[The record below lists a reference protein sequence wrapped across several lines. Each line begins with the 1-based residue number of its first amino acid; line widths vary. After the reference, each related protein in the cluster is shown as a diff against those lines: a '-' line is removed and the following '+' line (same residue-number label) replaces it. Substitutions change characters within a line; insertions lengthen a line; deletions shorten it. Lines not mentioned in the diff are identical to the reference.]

1 MLLNFFE
8 IYIPS
13 FYLMEEGGHSM
24 KFMKFKPNDY
34 VMVIKN
40 GTVVREGLGLSVL
53 YNDLTTNIMVA
64 PSTAFDGAF
73 AFDDVVTGDYQSVCV
88 QGVTTYM
95 ITDYDKASKMFDFAY
110 QDKVPTEQKIAEQM
124 ALLEKRINNI
134 IKAIVIR
141 EVSKRDV
148 RTIIRLADEMARTIE
163 ETLTNDESIAKLGVS
178 VVAINILG
186 INPKTETRK
195 ALEAAAREQ
204 ILKEQDDAIYKRRNA
219 AIEQERVIKEN
230 EINTEIKV
238 AEKEKEKEEKEQ
250 EMKQYVQRC
259 DLDMKKER
267 EEKEQEMRMKA
278 LRSELAMNTEKQEKE
293 FALKEMAAAKRLR
306 IEAKEM
312 QGKIELENEEMLG
325 KIELEK
331 KNAEFT
337 ALEAENERIK
347 ADRQA
352 YALRAVVEAYNN
364 LNVALVEACA
374 MAQTDPGTLM
384 AMGFMNLGE
393 NADKIGTLNIT
404 PDLLQTITTGLA
416 QK

>member
-1 MLLNFFE
+1 
-8 IYIPS
+8 
-13 FYLMEEGGHSM
+13 M

-95 ITDYDKASKMFDFAY
+95 ITDYNKASKMFDFAY

-259 DLDMKKER
+259 DLNMKKER

-293 FALKEMAAAKRLR
+293 FALKEMAAAKRLQ

-347 ADRQA
+347 ADQQA

-364 LNVALVEACA
+364 LNVALIEACA

-404 PDLLQTITTGLA
+404 PDLLQTITTGLV

>member
-1 MLLNFFE
+1 MSHPRPAL
-8 IYIPS
+8 YK
-13 FYLMEEGGHSM
+13 EGGYSM
-24 KFMKFKPNDY
+24 KFIKFKPNDY

-163 ETLTNDESIAKLGVS
+163 ETLTSDESIVKLGVS

-259 DLDMKKER
+259 DLNMKKER

-293 FALKEMAAAKRLR
+293 YALREMAAAKRLQ

-331 KNAEFT
+331 KNAEYT

-347 ADRQA
+347 ADQQA

-416 QK
+416 QDNK